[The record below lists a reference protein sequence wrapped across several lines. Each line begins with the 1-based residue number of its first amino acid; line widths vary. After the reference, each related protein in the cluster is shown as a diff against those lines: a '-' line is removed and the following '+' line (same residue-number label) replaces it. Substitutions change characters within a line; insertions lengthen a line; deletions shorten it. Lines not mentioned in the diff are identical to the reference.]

1 MKLTLNHVL
10 DWMQENDPDIPFAD
24 LKDLALNQK
33 TLESLCRV
41 VELWKAHYEIGSDRR
56 RVCLLMLQALHLEWA
71 AAAKPTRTGK
81 IAAMLSMC
89 PQGHVWSMPIFFT
102 DGTVT
107 TRVESFSYNASSD
120 ALRLNCQMRGQ
131 NVFLNDDTDFVAGFY
146 YDGDY
151 PDGYLLVEPEW
162 YSKLGG

>member
-1 MKLTLNHVL
+1 MKLTLNYVL

-41 VELWKAHYEIGSDRR
+41 VELWDAHYEIGSDRR

-81 IAAMLSMC
+81 MAAMLSMC

-107 TRVESFSYNASSD
+107 ARVKSYEYSASSD
-120 ALRLNCQMRGQ
+120 SLTLDCDKGKWP
-131 NVFLNDDTDFVAGFY
+131 VVLNDDTDFVAGFY
-146 YDGDY
+146 MDKDY
-151 PDGYLLVEPEW
+151 PDGYLMVEPEW